1 MKLMVQQLLDAA
13 MREKARALNRYIV
26 LVLDEMYLKEDLVY
40 DKHSG
45 ALIGFVNIGET
56 NKLLLEFE
64 QRLEGEDEAVSFP
77 LAKNM
82 FVFMARGVFSSL
94 QFPYLQLPCASITG
108 DLLFYPFWEAVFP
121 HGEVGF
127 ASTSCNR

>member
-1 MKLMVQQLLDAA
+1 MSDHSGRAYDTLRDSGCVTLPSQRTLRDYTYYVRSSTGFSDEIDKQLLDAA
-13 MREKARALNRYIV
+13 MREKAKELNRYVV

-64 QRLEGEDEAVSFP
+64 Q
-77 LAKNM
+77 
-82 FVFMARGVFSSL
+82 
-94 QFPYLQLPCASITG
+94 
-108 DLLFYPFWEAVFP
+108 
-121 HGEVGF
+121 
-127 ASTSCNR
+127 